1 MRQRIQIGSIIRRGA
16 GLILAVL
23 LVWAGRALG
32 GDFPPGFNPENFEVR
47 TYAPN
52 STREIADC
60 KVEKIFLDHR
70 SLGFFKVKLLPVLV
84 VQGVRVEFS
93 DTNPTNEWAKT
104 FQSDWLPKVDRRG
117 VEWRDVGVGSQKAGA
132 PSLHAA
138 SAEPA
143 AAGKPTVCV
152 FKDVTLEASGQKW
165 WVSQAELRSEE
176 GRPRVVWKAGGGERR
191 MDLFTGEIYGNSNS
205 DGGIK

>member
-1 MRQRIQIGSIIRRGA
+1 MMLGI
-16 GLILAVL
+16 L
-23 LVWAGRALG
+23 LVLEGGARG

-52 STREIADC
+52 STLEIADC

-84 VQGVRVEFS
+84 VQGVRVEFG
-93 DTNPTNEWAKT
+93 DANATNGWVET
-104 FQSDWLPKVDRRG
+104 FQSNWLPKVDRRS

-143 AAGKPTVCV
+143 AAGTPTVCV
-152 FKDVTLEASGQKW
+152 FKDVTLEANGQKW
-165 WVSQAELRSEE
+165 RVSQAELRSED

-191 MDLFTGEIYGNSNS
+191 MDLFSGEIYGS
-205 DGGIK
+205 